1 MTPEQLRASILQYAM
16 EGKLVKQDPNDEPAS
31 ELLKKIKSE
40 RTRSVIEGKIKKS
53 KKLPPITDNEK
64 PFDIPDNWEWVR
76 LNDLSAN
83 VQYPFADGPFG
94 SNLKKEHYTDKKEV
108 RIIQLSNIGE
118 RGWRDDNHR
127 YTTFEHLK
135 DIKRSEVDA
144 GDIVI
149 AKMMPAGRA
158 IVVPQHLEIK
168 FVLSS
173 DAVKFVPNKLLHKDF
188 LYFAINSSVFKSQ
201 VDAEVQGITR
211 KRTSL
216 TKLKKYI
223 LPIPPLEE
231 QKRIVAKIEKLMS
244 LVDEYAE
251 SYNRLQKIDNE
262 FEDKLK
268 QSVLQY
274 AMEGKLVKQNPSD
287 EPASELIKKIENEK
301 AELVKEGKIKKS
313 KKLPAITDE
322 EKPFDIPDSWEW
334 VRLGIISEVRGGKRV
349 PRGMKL
355 SETSS
360 YCPYI
365 RVTDMENN
373 SVAQETLRYATKKIY
388 EEISRYI
395 ITSEDVYFSIAGT
408 IGKVGI
414 VPCNLSGALLTENA
428 ARLTPYYIN
437 KKFMVYLLSSPIV
450 KNQHRKILSK
460 VAQPKLS
467 LIKLKRTI
475 VPLPPLE
482 EQKRIVL
489 KINKLQEV
497 ISGLFK

>member
-1 MTPEQLRASILQYAM
+1 MTPEQLKASILQYAM

-31 ELLKKIKSE
+31 DTVKTKSMEESRTEPYKIPVNWKWIRLGSGVRFINGRAYKKSELLMDSNLTPVLRVGNLFTNSSWYYSDLKLDKDKYIDNGDLIYAWSASFGPRIWNGEHVIYHYHIWKTVINEGIDKKFLYYFLSDPHKVLGETKLHGSTMKHVTKTNME
-40 RTRSVIEGKIKKS
+40 
-53 KKLPPITDNEK
+53 KLPFP
-64 PFDIPDNWEWVR
+64 
-76 LNDLSAN
+76 L
-83 VQYPFADGPFG
+83 
-94 SNLKKEHYTDKKEV
+94 
-108 RIIQLSNIGE
+108 
-118 RGWRDDNHR
+118 
-127 YTTFEHLK
+127 
-135 DIKRSEVDA
+135 
-144 GDIVI
+144 
-149 AKMMPAGRA
+149 
-158 IVVPQHLEIK
+158 
-168 FVLSS
+168 
-173 DAVKFVPNKLLHKDF
+173 
-188 LYFAINSSVFKSQ
+188 
-201 VDAEVQGITR
+201 
-211 KRTSL
+211 
-216 TKLKKYI
+216 
-223 LPIPPLEE
+223 PPLEE
-231 QKRIVAKIEKLMS
+231 QKRIVAKIEKIMP

-274 AMEGKLVKQNPSD
+274 AMEGKLVKQDPSD

-301 AELVKEGKIKKS
+301 AELIKEGKIKKS

>member
-1 MTPEQLRASILQYAM
+1 MLSPYFVD
-16 EGKLVKQDPNDEPAS
+16 LVNDSMYGMKMP
-31 ELLKKIKSE
+31 
-40 RTRSVIEGKIKKS
+40 RVG
-53 KKLPPITDNEK
+53 
-64 PFDIPDNWEWVR
+64 
-76 LNDLSAN
+76 
-83 VQYPFADGPFG
+83 
-94 SNLKKEHYTDKKEV
+94 
-108 RIIQLSNIGE
+108 
-118 RGWRDDNHR
+118 
-127 YTTFEHLK
+127 TTFL
-135 DIKRSEVDA
+135 
-144 GDIVI
+144 
-149 AKMMPAGRA
+149 AKMVIP
-158 IVVPQHLEIK
+158 L
-168 FVLSS
+168 
-173 DAVKFVPNKLLHKDF
+173 
-188 LYFAINSSVFKSQ
+188 
-201 VDAEVQGITR
+201 
-211 KRTSL
+211 
-216 TKLKKYI
+216 
-223 LPIPPLEE
+223 PPLEE
-231 QKRIVAKIEKLMS
+231 QKRIVAKIEKLMP

-274 AMEGKLVKQNPSD
+274 AMEGKLVKQDPSD

>member
-1 MTPEQLRASILQYAM
+1 MTPEQLKASILQYAM

-31 ELLKKIKSE
+31 DTVKTKSMEESRTEPYKIPVNWKWIRLGSGVRFINGRAYKKSELLTDSNLTPVLRVGNLFTNSSWYYSDLKLDKDKYIDNGDLIYAWSASFGPRIWNGGHVIYHYHIWKTVIKEGIDKKFLYYFLSDPHNVLGETKLHGSTMKHVTKTNME
-40 RTRSVIEGKIKKS
+40 
-53 KKLPPITDNEK
+53 KLPFP
-64 PFDIPDNWEWVR
+64 
-76 LNDLSAN
+76 L
-83 VQYPFADGPFG
+83 
-94 SNLKKEHYTDKKEV
+94 
-108 RIIQLSNIGE
+108 
-118 RGWRDDNHR
+118 
-127 YTTFEHLK
+127 
-135 DIKRSEVDA
+135 
-144 GDIVI
+144 
-149 AKMMPAGRA
+149 
-158 IVVPQHLEIK
+158 
-168 FVLSS
+168 
-173 DAVKFVPNKLLHKDF
+173 
-188 LYFAINSSVFKSQ
+188 
-201 VDAEVQGITR
+201 
-211 KRTSL
+211 
-216 TKLKKYI
+216 
-223 LPIPPLEE
+223 PPLEE

-322 EKPFDIPDSWEW
+322 EKPFDSPDSWEW

>member
-1 MTPEQLRASILQYAM
+1 MTPEQLQASILQYAM
-16 EGKLVKQDPNDEPAS
+16 EGKLVKQDPNDEPAVTLLDKIKT
-31 ELLKKIKSE
+31 EREKLVKEGKLKKPRKVQSTE
-40 RTRSVIEGKIKKS
+40 DEDFK
-53 KKLPPITDNEK
+53 
-64 PFDIPDNWEWVR
+64 FDIPNSWSWCR
-76 LNDLSAN
+76 LGNIIYHLTDGAHKTPKYIDTKDGVPFLS
-83 VQYPFADGPFG
+83 V
-94 SNLKKEHYTDKKEV
+94 
-108 RIIQLSNIGE
+108 
-118 RGWRDDNHR
+118 
-127 YTTFEHLK
+127 K
-135 DIKRSEVDA
+135 DISSGKIDLTNTKFISQETHEVLSKRCNPQK
-144 GDIVI
+144 GDILLTKVGTTGIPVI
-149 AKMMPAGRA
+149 
-158 IVVPQHLEIK
+158 VDTDIK
-168 FVLSS
+168 FDLFVSVALLKFDDKLIDAKYFKYLLESPLVQDQVRENTKGVGNKNWVLR
-173 DAVKFVPNKLLHKDF
+173 D
-188 LYFAINSSVFKSQ
+188 INNTLIV
-201 VDAEVQGITR
+201 
-211 KRTSL
+211 L
-216 TKLKKYI
+216 
-223 LPIPPLEE
+223 PPLEE
-231 QKRIVAKIEKLMS
+231 QKRIVTKIEKLMP

-274 AMEGKLVKQNPSD
+274 AMEGKLVKQDPSD

-301 AELVKEGKIKKS
+301 AELIKEGKIKKS

-322 EKPFDIPDSWEW
+322 KKPFDIPDSWEW

>member
-1 MTPEQLRASILQYAM
+1 MTPEQLRTSILQYAM
-16 EGKLVKQDPNDEPAS
+16 EGKLFKQDSNDEPAS
-31 ELLKKIKSE
+31 ELVKRSQDKKIELIKNGE
-40 RTRSVIEGKIKKS
+40 LKKS
-53 KKLPPITDNEK
+53 KKLPVITDGEK
-64 PFDIPDNWEWVR
+64 PFNIPDNWAWSR
-76 LNDLSAN
+76 LGDLFTILRGGSPRPIKSFLTNDENGINWIKIGDTDPNSK
-83 VQYPFADGPFG
+83 YITKTEEKIIPEG
-94 SNLKKEHYTDKKEV
+94 LKKSRAVH
-108 RIIQLSNIGE
+108 IG
-118 RGWRDDNHR
+118 D
-127 YTTFEHLK
+127 
-135 DIKRSEVDA
+135 
-144 GDIVI
+144 
-149 AKMMPAGRA
+149 
-158 IVVPQHLEIK
+158 
-168 FVLSS
+168 FVLSNSMSFGRPYILKINGAVHDGWLIIS
-173 DAVKFVPNKLLHKDF
+173 DYDQVFNKDF
-188 LYFAINSSVFKSQ
+188 LYYLLLSSFV
-201 VDAEVQGITR
+201 
-211 KRTSL
+211 
-216 TKLKKYI
+216 KKQFSMAATGSTVKNLNRERVANTI
-223 LPIPPLEE
+223 GVIPPLEE
-231 QKRIVAKIEKLMS
+231 QKRIVAKIEKLMP

-274 AMEGKLVKQNPSD
+274 AMEGKLIKQDPND
-287 EPASELIKKIENEK
+287 EPASELIKKIETEK
-301 AELVKEGKIKKS
+301 AELIKEGKIKKS
-313 KKLPAITDE
+313 KKLPAVTDD

>member
-1 MTPEQLRASILQYAM
+1 MTPEQLKASILQYAM

-31 ELLKKIKSE
+31 DTVKTKSMEESRTEPYKIPVNWKWIRLGSGVRFINGRAYKKSELLTDSNLTPVLRVGNLFTNSSWYYSDLKLDKDKYIDNGDLIYAWSASFGPRIWNGGHVIYHYHIWKTVIKEGIDKKFLYYFLSDPHNVLGETKLHGSTMKHVTKTNME
-40 RTRSVIEGKIKKS
+40 
-53 KKLPPITDNEK
+53 KLPFP
-64 PFDIPDNWEWVR
+64 
-76 LNDLSAN
+76 L
-83 VQYPFADGPFG
+83 
-94 SNLKKEHYTDKKEV
+94 
-108 RIIQLSNIGE
+108 
-118 RGWRDDNHR
+118 
-127 YTTFEHLK
+127 
-135 DIKRSEVDA
+135 
-144 GDIVI
+144 
-149 AKMMPAGRA
+149 
-158 IVVPQHLEIK
+158 
-168 FVLSS
+168 
-173 DAVKFVPNKLLHKDF
+173 
-188 LYFAINSSVFKSQ
+188 
-201 VDAEVQGITR
+201 
-211 KRTSL
+211 
-216 TKLKKYI
+216 
-223 LPIPPLEE
+223 PPLEE
-231 QKRIVAKIEKLMS
+231 QKRIVAKIEKLMP

-349 PRGMKL
+349 PIGMKL

>member
-1 MTPEQLRASILQYAM
+1 MTPEQLKASILQYAV
-16 EGKLVKQDPNDEPAS
+16 EGKLVKQNPDDEPAS
-31 ELLKKIKSE
+31 ELLKKIEDEK
-40 RTRSVIEGKIKKS
+40 VKLIKAGKIKRN
-53 KKLPPITDNEK
+53 KKLPVVTDEEK
-64 PFDIPDNWEWVR
+64 SFAIPNNWQWVR
-76 LNDLSAN
+76 LGELLKPEISLKPKSSFKYIDIASLDNKIN
-83 VQYPFADGPFG
+83 VITNYKTCIIG
-94 SNLKKEHYTDKKEV
+94 KDKIPV
-108 RIIQLSNIGE
+108 RATKLVS
-118 RGWRDDNHR
+118 
-127 YTTFEHLK
+127 K
-135 DIKRSEVDA
+135 
-144 GDIVI
+144 GDILYSTVRPYL
-149 AKMMPAGRA
+149 KNVA
-158 IVVPQHLEIK
+158 IVPNELDKQIATSGFYVLKSLEPTDNK
-168 FVLSS
+168 YLFYLLLSPYLTN
-173 DAVKFVPNKLLHKDF
+173 AMHEKMKG
-188 LYFAINSSVFKSQ
+188 INSPSIKKS
-201 VDAEVQGITR
+201 D
-211 KRTSL
+211 
-216 TKLKKYI
+216 LKSF
-223 LPIPPLEE
+223 PIPLPPLEE

>member
-16 EGKLVKQDPNDEPAS
+16 EGKLVKQDPNDESAS
-31 ELLKKIKSE
+31 ELLQKIEKKKDELIKEKKI
-40 RTRSVIEGKIKKS
+40 RKIKK
-53 KKLPPITDNEK
+53 LPTITDDIEPFSIPKTWDWKYLSDIANITKLAGFEYTKYIK
-64 PFDIPDNWEWVR
+64 PNLTNKGIPIFKAKNIQSGKT
-76 LNDLSAN
+76 LNDFENYIPEKLSDELVRSQLNKKCLLTPYVGSIGKVAIFSGK
-83 VQYPFADGPFG
+83 YKAHLG
-94 SNLKKEHYTDKKEV
+94 SNVGKIEM
-108 RIIQLSNIGE
+108 
-118 RGWRDDNHR
+118 
-127 YTTFEHLK
+127 
-135 DIKRSEVDA
+135 IKNE
-144 GDIVI
+144 G
-149 AKMMPAGRA
+149 
-158 IVVPQHLEIK
+158 
-168 FVLSS
+168 
-173 DAVKFVPNKLLHKDF
+173 
-188 LYFAINSSVFKSQ
+188 
-201 VDAEVQGITR
+201 QGIDEEFIMYYLQ
-211 KRTSL
+211 SPHGFDQL
-216 TKLKKYI
+216 TKYLKSTAQPSI
-223 LPIPPLEE
+223 SITALREVIVPLPPLEE
-231 QKRIVAKIEKLMS
+231 QKRIVAKIEKLMP

-274 AMEGKLVKQNPSD
+274 AMEGKLVKQDPSD

-301 AELVKEGKIKKS
+301 AELIKEGKIKKS